1 VRCKEGS
8 ASARHGEA
16 LKCRTR
22 CRPEDERANRA
33 TAVMKMSEPP
43 PTDEPGQQPQ
53 SPANHRD
60 VGPADRTRTRSPAA
74 LEPAVPAAGA
84 SPSRGPCWPPRAH
97 DPSPRARARSSVAPV
112 CAQPRGLAPP
122 RRKHADVGAAPPTPP
137 ARHGRVGVP
146 PRRQAL
152 PYRRRRPGMGAWGRR
167 PVATTALA
175 RAGADPTQLG
185 AGRWPPLPSHGSSP
199 DGAPDPCA
207 APSECFWMVV
217 HKG

>member
-1 VRCKEGS
+1 MSQASSPRVRPTTAMS
-8 ASARHGEA
+8 VLQTARA
-16 LKCRTR
+16 
-22 CRPEDERANRA
+22 
-33 TAVMKMSEPP
+33 
-43 PTDEPGQQPQ
+43 
-53 SPANHRD
+53 
-60 VGPADRTRTRSPAA
+60 RSPAA

-207 APSECFWMVV
+207 APSGNVSGWLCIRVRV
-217 HKG
+217 SLSLLYPAKTDLSCPS